1 MEKAKVLFG
10 KGLQLLKEGD
20 WARASEA
27 LREALNELEASA
39 STANDRAM
47 VSVILRRKAH
57 ADSRM
62 SELELATGELEHA
75 LDISTDLKDTVGMAD
90 ALRGLG
96 YIRILEG
103 DAEGA
108 MELYK
113 RALELAEKTEEK
125 GLVGRIRLEIG
136 NVHFYR
142 YDLEK
147 AKEDY
152 GKALAILKAVGDD
165 AELARVYNNLGEVHK
180 ATNDLEEGIEY
191 HRRCMDLSTKIG
203 NITMKGFAA
212 LNAAECFIKMTE
224 PRFAREYLDIAVAC
238 LKDANDRIGLSNVWR
253 VYGTFHMA
261 EGDAEAAEK
270 AFNKSIAV
278 ARATGLSNSEAE
290 ALRGLADALLALG
303 RMADAKATLRR
314 AIKLF
319 EATKRT
325 KEADE
330 AKEFLDNL

>member
-27 LREALNELEASA
+27 LREALDELEASA
-39 STANDRAM
+39 STPEDRTM
-47 VSVILRRKAH
+47 LSEILRRKAH

-62 SELELATGELEHA
+62 SDIELATGELEHA
-75 LDISTDLKDTVGMAD
+75 LDLSTELKDTAGMAD

-96 YIRILEG
+96 YVRILEG

-108 MELYK
+108 MEQYK
-113 RALELAEKTEEK
+113 KALVLAEKTEEK

-136 NVHFYR
+136 NVHFYK
-142 YDLEK
+142 YDLER
-147 AKEDY
+147 AKEEY
-152 GKALAILKAVGDD
+152 GRALAILKAIGDD

-180 ATNDLEEGIEY
+180 ATNDLEESIDY
-191 HRRCMDLSTKIG
+191 HRRCMELSTKIG

-212 LNAAECFIKMTE
+212 LNAAECFIKMKE
-224 PRFAREYLDIAVAC
+224 PRLAREYLDMAVVC
-238 LKDANDRIGLSNVWR
+238 LRDANDRIGLANVWR
-253 VYGTFHMA
+253 IYGIYHLA

-278 ARATGLSNSEAE
+278 ARAAGLSNFEAE
-290 ALRGLADALLALG
+290 ALRGLADALVANG
-303 RMADAKATLRR
+303 RITDAKATLRG

-325 KEADE
+325 KEAEE
-330 AKEFLDNL
+330 AKGVLENL